1 MDLVLLKSK
10 TLELGAKVISHE
22 HFGAFIDRI
31 AYLNQRTTHELE
43 HLEVLRGDFN
53 CKFMRVCYGDDLLA
67 AKNTLLQKITKIGDI
82 EHHCKGEL
90 TIRSSLN
97 CL

>member
-10 TLELGAKVISHE
+10 TLELGVKALE
-22 HFGAFIDRI
+22 DHFGAFIDRI
-31 AYLNQRTTHELE
+31 AFLNQRTTHELE

-53 CKFMRVCYGDDLLA
+53 CKFMRVCYADDLLA
-67 AKNTLLQKITKIGDI
+67 AKNTLLQKITKIGEV

-90 TIRSSLN
+90 TKLFIISKI
-97 CL
+97 